1 MSEHLTLVDV
11 SSIRPGKLVELRT
24 AVGELAR
31 FVEANEPRPVSYDVY
46 FDAEGTRMTV
56 VQVHPDS
63 ASMELH
69 MRIAADAFP
78 GFADLLTLR
87 AMDVY
92 GEPSDEL
99 LEQLRRKVEMLGEAT
114 ITVHRH
120 QAGFARF
127 GHPGA

>member
-1 MSEHLTLVDV
+1 MSEHLTVVDV
-11 SSIRPGKLVELRT
+11 SDIRPGRLDQLRR

-46 FDAEGTRMTV
+46 IDADGTRMTV

-69 MRIAADAFP
+69 MRVAADAFR

-99 LEQLRRKVEMLGEAT
+99 LGQLRRKVEMLGEAT

-127 GHPGA
+127 GSPDA

>member
-1 MSEHLTLVDV
+1 
-11 SSIRPGKLVELRT
+11 
-24 AVGELAR
+24 
-31 FVEANEPRPVSYDVY
+31 
-46 FDAEGTRMTV
+46 MTV

-69 MRIAADAFP
+69 MRIAADEFRR
-78 GFADLLTLR
+78 FADLLTLR

-92 GEPSDEL
+92 GEPSEGL
-99 LEQLRRKVEMLGEAT
+99 LGQLRRKVEMLGEAT

-127 GHPGA
+127 GSPDAFG